1 MGLMLMSPLRAKM
14 FKFFKP
20 KILEINSM
28 VDRFTKT
35 VSASSLGDVLRI
47 KETKAHQVMKEFYI
61 YEYQR
66 WWVGKQWMSSHWS
79 DEGR

>member
-1 MGLMLMSPLRAKM
+1 
-14 FKFFKP
+14 
-20 KILEINSM
+20 M

-79 DEGR
+79 DEGRELILLARTDPPKGWHWLEGWSV